1 MNKRIRYMMF
11 LTAIVLAVTGGHI
24 QCVDAVEL
32 MGDAGSSEE
41 QQTTS
46 TPAEREQL
54 AANPSPEVSG
64 PQDPID
70 ASRRNALVEAIEN
83 TGPAVV
89 TINVISI
96 QRERAVDPFYFDFFD
111 PFGFHRRGRQ
121 PRERRVES
129 VGTGFFFDDQG
140 HILTNNHVIENAHEI
155 AVSLPDG
162 RTLDVQLVGQ
172 DNITD
177 LAILKVASEN
187 VPSAPL
193 GDSDDLYIG
202 EWVIAIGNPFGIL
215 MNDPQPSVS
224 VGVVSAK
231 NRRVV
236 PQAAPRRRLYQDMIQ
251 TDAAINPGNSGG
263 PLVTA
268 RGEVVGVNT
277 MIFSDGGGSVGL
289 GFAIPINRA
298 RRVVDEILQ
307 YGRRRNPWAGFHVT
321 DVRGLQAR
329 VAQHLGIQT
338 DQGSL
343 VERILEDSPAYRA
356 GLRVGDVITAIDGE
370 PVVSSADVDYAIWS
384 KFVGD
389 TITLEVERRG
399 QTREFT
405 FDIVELTD

>member
-1 MNKRIRYMMF
+1 MSIHIRRTTL
-11 LTAIVLAVTGGHI
+11 LTAVVLAVAACHI

-32 MGDAGSSEE
+32 MGDTDEAQGEQIAAAPSTSDASS
-41 QQTTS
+41 
-46 TPAEREQL
+46 
-54 AANPSPEVSG
+54 ANASPHVSG
-64 PQDPID
+64 PMDSID

-96 QRERAVDPFYFDFFD
+96 QRQRVADPFYFDFFD
-111 PFGFHRRGRQ
+111 PFGFRRPGRQ

-162 RTLDVQLVGQ
+162 RTLDVEVVGQ
-172 DNITD
+172 DPITD
-177 LAILKVASEN
+177 LAVLKVEDQD

-224 VGVVSAK
+224 VGVVSAT
-231 NRRVV
+231 NRRVE
-236 PQAAPRRRLYQDMIQ
+236 PQAAPQHRLYQDMIQ

-298 RRVVDEILQ
+298 RRVVDEILE

-321 DVRGLQAR
+321 DVRGLQER
-329 VAQHLGIQT
+329 VAQRLDIATGR
-338 DQGSL
+338 GVL

-356 GLRVGDVITAIDGE
+356 GLRVGDVITAIDGD
-370 PVVSSADVDYAIWS
+370 PVMSSADVDYAIWS

-399 QTREFT
+399 ETREFT
-405 FDIVELTD
+405 FEIVELSR

>member
-1 MNKRIRYMMF
+1 MSLRIPYITL
-11 LTAIVLAVTGGHI
+11 LTAVALAVAVSHI

-32 MGDAGSSEE
+32 MGDTESDSE
-41 QQTTS
+41 QQTEAAPTQ
-46 TPAEREQL
+46 TDEPASS
-54 AANPSPEVSG
+54 PSPQVSG
-64 PQDPID
+64 TMDPID

-96 QRERAVDPFYFDFFD
+96 QRERAMDPFYFDFFD
-111 PFGFHRRGRQ
+111 PFGFQRRGRQ

-162 RTLDVQLVGQ
+162 RTLDVEIVGQ
-172 DNITD
+172 DTITD
-177 LAILKVASEN
+177 LAVLRAERED

-193 GDSDDLYIG
+193 GDSDDLHIG

-224 VGVVSAK
+224 VGVVSATE
-231 NRRVV
+231 RRVE
-236 PQAAPRRRLYQDMIQ
+236 PQAAPQHRLYQDMIQ

-298 RRVVDEILQ
+298 RRVVNEILE

-321 DVRGLQAR
+321 DVRGLQER

-338 DQGSL
+338 GRGSL

-389 TITLEVERRG
+389 SITLEVQRQGE
-399 QTREFT
+399 TLEFT
-405 FDIVELTD
+405 FEIVELTE

>member
-1 MNKRIRYMMF
+1 MSLRLSHITL
-11 LTAIVLAVTGGHI
+11 LTAVVLAVGVGHI

-32 MGDAGSSEE
+32 LGDSGPSEE
-41 QQTTS
+41 RQTA
-46 TPAEREQL
+46 PAPAQREQL
-54 AANPSPEVSG
+54 AANSSSEVSG
-64 PQDPID
+64 PRDPID

-96 QRERAVDPFYFDFFD
+96 QRERVMDPFYFDFFD
-111 PFGFHRRGRQ
+111 PFGFQRRGRQ
-121 PRERRVES
+121 LRERRVES
-129 VGTGFFFDDQG
+129 VGTGFFFDDRG

-162 RTLDVQLVGQ
+162 RTLDVELVGQ

-177 LAILKVASEN
+177 LAVLRVDGEN

-236 PQAAPRRRLYQDMIQ
+236 PQAAPLRRFYQDMIQ

-298 RRVVDEILQ
+298 RRVVDEILE

-321 DVRGLQAR
+321 DVRGLQDR
-329 VAQHLGIQT
+329 VAQHLDLQT
-338 DQGSL
+338 GQGVL

-370 PVVSSADVDYAIWS
+370 PVVSSADVDYGVWS

-389 TITLEVERRG
+389 TITIEVDRRG

-405 FDIVELTD
+405 FEIVELTR